1 MTRFKNKQLF
11 PNIKTFE
18 VPNESEYYKTIRG
31 ERFMIFKNSNI
42 IIFQSPFQAKFLWRI
57 KIYLL
62 MVHFL

>member
-31 ERFMIFKNSNI
+31 ETYEILFNEI
-42 IIFQSPFQAKFLWRI
+42 
-57 KIYLL
+57 
-62 MVHFL
+62 